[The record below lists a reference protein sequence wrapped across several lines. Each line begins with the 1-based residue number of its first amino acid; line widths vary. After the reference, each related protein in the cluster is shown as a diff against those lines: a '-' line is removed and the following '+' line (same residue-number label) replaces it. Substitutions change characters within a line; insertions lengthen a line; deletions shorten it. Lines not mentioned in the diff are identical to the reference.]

1 MTTPVETTRETPRTM
16 ARRDA
21 AGWGGEEEVEEEEVE
36 VEVEGNAV
44 ADDKELESEGL
55 ELAAATALEQLRHLE
70 YPIGVRRDRRSLS

>member
-1 MTTPVETTRETPRTM
+1 LTTPVETTRETPRTM
-16 ARRDA
+16 VRRDA

-36 VEVEGNAV
+36 VEGDDV

>member
-1 MTTPVETTRETPRTM
+1 MV
-16 ARRDA
+16 RRDA
-21 AGWGGEEEVEEEEVE
+21 AGWGGQEEVEEEEVE
-36 VEVEGNAV
+36 VEGDAV

>member
-1 MTTPVETTRETPRTM
+1 VETTRETPKTIV
-16 ARRDA
+16 RRDA

-36 VEVEGNAV
+36 VEGDDV

>member
-16 ARRDA
+16 VRRDA
-21 AGWGGEEEVEEEEVE
+21 AGWGGQEEVEEEEVE
-36 VEVEGNAV
+36 VEGDAV

>member
-16 ARRDA
+16 VRRDA

-36 VEVEGNAV
+36 VEGDAV

>member
-1 MTTPVETTRETPRTM
+1 METTRETPRTM
-16 ARRDA
+16 VRRDA
-21 AGWGGEEEVEEEEVE
+21 AGWGGQEEVEEEEVE
-36 VEVEGNAV
+36 VEGDAV

>member
-1 MTTPVETTRETPRTM
+1 METTRETPRTTV
-16 ARRDA
+16 RRDA
-21 AGWGGEEEVEEEEVE
+21 AGWGGQEEVEEEEVE
-36 VEVEGNAV
+36 VEGDAV

>member
-1 MTTPVETTRETPRTM
+1 MTTPVETTRETPKTIV
-16 ARRDA
+16 RRDA

-36 VEVEGNAV
+36 VEGDDV

>member
-1 MTTPVETTRETPRTM
+1 LTTPVETTRETPRTM

-21 AGWGGEEEVEEEEVE
+21 AGWGGQEEVEEEEVE
-36 VEVEGNAV
+36 VEGDDV

>member
-1 MTTPVETTRETPRTM
+1 METTRETPRTM
-16 ARRDA
+16 VRRDA

-36 VEVEGNAV
+36 VEGDAV

>member
-1 MTTPVETTRETPRTM
+1 LTTPVETTRETPKTIV
-16 ARRDA
+16 RRDA

-36 VEVEGNAV
+36 VEGDDV

>member
-16 ARRDA
+16 VRRDA

-36 VEVEGNAV
+36 VEGDDV